1 MNFGFSQCT
10 KVHRWFRN
18 FNAPHKSKTRETR
31 REKTPRSCL
40 LFHNWALEQ
49 TPLRPNVDYCVFGS
63 CLCVLDVDENHLI
76 FEHSHINKPMFLKIT
91 KSIYTSIWIT
101 SSNCYCSGLYLYITW
116 CVECVPNLFVN
127 NSHFCRFHC
136 DISMLLLSF
145 ASLFLLIEYA
155 WLRELILL
163 AIFLALFLVLEFNL
177 TRSRFF
183 SFLLSAT
190 VCVCVFLFRMVANLM
205 LNYYDVYV
213 YYV

>member
-1 MNFGFSQCT
+1 MHKSSSMVSKFQCT
-10 KVHRWFRN
+10 TQIKN
-18 FNAPHKSKTRETR
+18 TRD
-31 REKTPRSCL
+31 EKGKNTALVFVVSQLGFGTNPPASECRL
-40 LFHNWALEQ
+40 LRIRF
-49 TPLRPNVDYCVFGS
+49 VFV
-63 CLCVLDVDENHLI
+63 CVLDVDENHLI

-145 ASLFLLIEYA
+145 ATLFLLIEYA

-183 SFLLSAT
+183 FFSSLCHCLR
-190 VCVCVFLFRMVANLM
+190 VCVFIPNGS
-205 LNYYDVYV
+205 
-213 YYV
+213 